1 MCGRFN
7 VTDDPATHALLQI
20 LGFDL
25 HLPVRYNIAPTEAVP
40 VVIRG
45 NTGNEIHEMRWWLTP
60 SWAPAV
66 STQYSMF
73 NAKSETLDSSRAFKG
88 PFRHH
93 RGIMPASSFIE
104 WRTEKGGKQPY
115 LIRPV
120 DGAFAFAALWDV
132 WEKSDSY
139 LESCAMITTAAVPDM
154 QWLHQRMPVM
164 LAPEDFE
171 QWLNPATDIKS
182 LLPLFASR
190 LPVAMEAVPID
201 RRINNGKEKS
211 SDLLA
216 PSGFPVEIKLH

>member
-7 VTDDPATHALLQI
+7 ITDDPATQGLLRI
-20 LGFDL
+20 LGFDF
-25 HLPVRYNIAPTEAVP
+25 HLPVRYSIAPTEAVP

-45 NTGNEIHEMRWWLTP
+45 EQGNEIHEMRWWLTP
-60 SWAPAV
+60 SWAPEIT
-66 STQYSMF
+66 TQYSMF

-120 DGAFAFAALWDV
+120 EGAFSFAAIWDV
-132 WEKSDSY
+132 WEKSDHY
-139 LESCAMITTAAVPDM
+139 LESCAMITTSAVPEM
-154 QWLHQRMPVM
+154 TWLHHRMPVM
-164 LAPEDFE
+164 LAAEDFE
-171 QWLNPATDIKS
+171 AWLDPKTDVRD

-190 LPVAMEAVPID
+190 LPVSLEAVPID
-201 RRINNGKEKS
+201 RRVNNGREKS
-211 SDLLA
+211 EEALTPTGL
-216 PSGFPVEIKLH
+216 PVDIKLH